1 MRFHVLLLTFL
12 LGFLGV
18 GSAAAGEPRTHDG
31 FFLRLSGGFGYANTG
46 ISDGASLD
54 LSGLTGD
61 YNFAIGGV
69 ISRDLAL
76 HGTFWGWAI
85 GDPEVDLN
93 GSSLG
98 NADESLNLSVMGGGV
113 TYYIVP
119 ANVYLSGSLGLGWLS
134 ATENV
139 ESDVG
144 FGLDITLGKEWWVGG
159 SWGLGLAGAFGYHS
173 VPDGVVDAN
182 WSGASFG
189 LRFSATLN

>member
-1 MRFHVLLLTFL
+1 
-12 LGFLGV
+12 
-18 GSAAAGEPRTHDG
+18 
-31 FFLRLSGGFGYANTG
+31 
-46 ISDGASLD
+46 
-54 LSGLTGD
+54 
-61 YNFAIGGV
+61 
-69 ISRDLAL
+69 
-76 HGTFWGWAI
+76 
-85 GDPEVDLN
+85 
-93 GSSLG
+93 
-98 NADESLNLSVMGGGV
+98 MGGGV